1 MVTHVRSKEKR
12 TRRGDGDTGAERER
26 GKGGNDSRI
35 GGKLETEIHTKG
47 TENGKA
53 EREM

>member
-1 MVTHVRSKEKR
+1 MGTRVQKEK
-12 TRRGDGDTGAERER
+12 GER
-26 GKGGNDSRI
+26 GGNDSRI
-35 GGKLETEIHTKG
+35 GGKMETEIHTKG